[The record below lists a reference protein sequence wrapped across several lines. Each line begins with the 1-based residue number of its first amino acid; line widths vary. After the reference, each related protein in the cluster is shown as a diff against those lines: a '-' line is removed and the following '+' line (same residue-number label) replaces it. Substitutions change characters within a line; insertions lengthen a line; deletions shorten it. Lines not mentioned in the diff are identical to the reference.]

1 MDKLHRKKAI
11 SSKKKEKKTENKIRI
26 VKKIRGGGPFDLR
39 TNLQQYHNF
48 VAREFQ
54 NNKNNENTIY
64 KNIKKRIIRQI
75 NYSLHDKSENKMFQT
90 NLFYIYEKDKIV
102 SIGAIGKRAVEWNEK
117 NYLYL
122 VYLLSKIKR
131 NRGGINAIYHLLIRV
146 PEKDVAGIFLC
157 SEPDSIEFY
166 KKLGFI
172 QDKKHDEAFTL
183 DKTQENIQR
192 LKEMIESKGSI
203 TTEFHSTYP
212 NNIIT
217 IEK

>member
-1 MDKLHRKKAI
+1 MKRLLYKISSFVVVLYKYILLEYIMDKLCVKKQI
-11 SSKKKEKKTENKIRI
+11 TSKKKEKTSENKIII
-26 VKKIRGGGPFDLR
+26 VKKMRGAGPFDLR
-39 TNLQQYHNF
+39 TNFQQYHNF
-48 VAREFQ
+48 VEREFQ
-54 NNKNNENTIY
+54 NNENKENTIY

-75 NYSLHDKSENKMFQT
+75 QNSLDDKKKMFQN

-102 SIGAIGKRAVEWNEK
+102 SIGVIGKKAVKWNEK

-157 SEPDSIEFY
+157 SEPESIEFY

-172 QDKKHDEAFTL
+172 
-183 DKTQENIQR
+183 I
-192 LKEMIESKGSI
+192 
-203 TTEFHSTYP
+203 
-212 NNIIT
+212 
-217 IEK
+217 

>member
-1 MDKLHRKKAI
+1 MDKLRVKKQI
-11 SSKKKEKKTENKIRI
+11 TSKKKEKTSENKIRI
-26 VKKIRGGGPFDLR
+26 VKKMRGAGPFDLR
-39 TNLQQYHNF
+39 NNLQQYHNF
-48 VAREFQ
+48 VESEFQ
-54 NNKNNENTIY
+54 NNENNENTIY

-75 NYSLHDKSENKMFQT
+75 QYSLDDKNKNKMFQT

-102 SIGAIGKRAVEWNEK
+102 SIGAIGKKAVKWNEK

-122 VYLLSKIKR
+122 TYLLSKIKR

-157 SEPDSIEFY
+157 SEPESIEFY

-172 QDKKHDEAFTL
+172 QDKKHGEAFTL
-183 DKTQENIQR
+183 DKTPENIQR
-192 LKEMIESKGSI
+192 LKEMIESRGSI

-212 NNIIT
+212 DNRIT
-217 IEK
+217 IEE

>member
-1 MDKLHRKKAI
+1 MDKLYKKKAI
-11 SSKKKEKKTENKIRI
+11 SCKKEKQTSENKI
-26 VKKIRGGGPFDLR
+26 KIAKTMRGAGPFDLR

-54 NNKNNENTIY
+54 NTENNENTIY

-75 NYSLHDKSENKMFQT
+75 KYSLNNKNKMFQT

-122 VYLLSKIKR
+122 KYLLSKIKR
-131 NRGGINAIYHLLIRV
+131 NCGGINAIYHLLIRV
-146 PEKDVAGIFLC
+146 PEKDVVGIFLC
-157 SEPDSIEFY
+157 SEPESMEFY

-172 QDKKHDEAFTL
+172 QDEKHKEAFTL

-192 LKEMIESKGSI
+192 LKEMIESRGSI

-212 NNIIT
+212 DNRIT
-217 IEK
+217 IEE

>member
-1 MDKLHRKKAI
+1 
-11 SSKKKEKKTENKIRI
+11 
-26 VKKIRGGGPFDLR
+26 
-39 TNLQQYHNF
+39 
-48 VAREFQ
+48 
-54 NNKNNENTIY
+54 
-64 KNIKKRIIRQI
+64 
-75 NYSLHDKSENKMFQT
+75 MFQT

-192 LKEMIESKGSI
+192 LK
-203 TTEFHSTYP
+203 
-212 NNIIT
+212 
-217 IEK
+217 